1 MKVKT
6 SVTLEAELLRR
17 IDTVLLES
25 ESRSA
30 FFQDAATQLA
40 EKRERAERDAR
51 DLAILNAHAAELNE
65 EALDNLALVADVFFE
80 QGLEQP

>member
-6 SVTLEAELLRR
+6 SVTLEAELLHR
-17 IDTVLLES
+17 IDEVLFES

-30 FFQDAATQLA
+30 FFQDAAAQLA
-40 EKRERAERDAR
+40 EKRERAKRDAR
-51 DLAILNAHAAELNE
+51 DLAILNAQAAELNE
-65 EALDNLALVADVFFE
+65 EALDNLSLVADVFHE